1 MLPGTNLQH
10 NNRELT
16 TDGSFSKP
24 RCYVTET
31 NHLRYNNSIK
41 SNTCMKIKNI
51 KLIIEVYLCLSG
63 FGESHAVVGHVEL
76 GVVWTNKHIP

>member
-1 MLPGTNLQH
+1 
-10 NNRELT
+10 
-16 TDGSFSKP
+16 
-24 RCYVTET
+24 
-31 NHLRYNNSIK
+31 
-41 SNTCMKIKNI
+41 MKIKNI